1 MLHRQGQSD
10 EALARLRTTLVAH
23 PEHGAS
29 LRYQGVILLARGD
42 LDGAQRSFEAAL
54 AADPADLAALRSLG
68 LLLLYHR
75 GDAPR
80 ARPLL
85 ERWVRARLALPAPV
99 SANGYRDAGVAC
111 LFSNRTDAA
120 IRYLTR
126 ALKLEPQRAELH
138 FHLGVAFLQG
148 EEFPTA
154 RQHLYAS
161 MLGRLLVRMRKY
173 ADAVPVLQ
181 GVVAQSPE
189 DADAWM
195 ALGLAHDAQ
204 KHTAEAFA
212 AYAKA
217 CALGQQDACVP
228 GR

>member
-1 MLHRQGQSD
+1 M
-10 EALARLRTTLVAH
+10 
-23 PEHGAS
+23 
-29 LRYQGVILLARGD
+29 ILLARGD

-154 RQHLYAS
+154 RQHLEAAVA
-161 MLGRLLVRMRKY
+161 LARGDPV
-173 ADAVPVLQ
+173 ADE
-181 GVVAQSPE
+181 GVVADLAGGGPLTQGTGVLSGALRGFDSQARDNGE
-189 DADAWM
+189 D
-195 ALGLAHDAQ
+195 
-204 KHTAEAFA
+204 
-212 AYAKA
+212 
-217 CALGQQDACVP
+217 
-228 GR
+228 